1 MVCSASVVLEND
13 ALLAAVST
21 VNDEEEEEGKEEE
34 AATAALAGGDPTIIG
49 CDSGANTWV
58 LPRPMVK
65 KERIIGGV
73 KNRAV
78 KYSCHSFVQ
87 TW

>member
-21 VNDEEEEEGKEEE
+21 VNDEEEEGKEEE

-49 CDSGANTWV
+49 CDSGASTWV
-58 LPRPMVK
+58 LVQTNGRN
-65 KERIIGGV
+65 ERIIGGV
-73 KNRAV
+73 KYRIDEI
-78 KYSCHSFVQ
+78 YLSY
-87 TW
+87 